1 MATVKSGDTVSK
13 KRKRRSTID
22 EISIPLDNTI
32 TQLVISTTTEKKA
45 NGVSLRA
52 PSGLEWTEGL
62 NRLDNAAIYIV
73 DLPADGEWK
82 LQVPVDAGDYKY
94 SVKVSSAENINFNHH
109 YTKKVNGKTLELKS
123 PLAGK
128 FLASRVSHF
137 PSIL

>member
-1 MATVKSGDTVSK
+1 MTQFQK
-13 KRKRRSTID
+13 KGKDVVQLTRFQYRW
-22 EISIPLDNTI
+22 I
-32 TQLVISTTTEKKA
+32 TQSLNWLSRQQLKKKA

-109 YTKKVNGKTLELKS
+109 YTKKVNGKTLEFKS